1 MNVLIIGAG
10 GREHTIAWKINQ
22 SNLLDSL
29 YILPG
34 NAGTEEF
41 GENVDLQTTD
51 FEGIANIVLEKSIN
65 MIIVGPED
73 PLVAGISDFFSNNK
87 LLQHVA
93 IIGPSKIA
101 AQLEGSKDFSK
112 AFMNR
117 HNIPTAAYKSFTKYE
132 LSQSFEFLHSLKAPY
147 VIKASGLAAG
157 KGVIIENDIENAK
170 SAIEQMFSGK
180 FGNAGETVV
189 IEEFL
194 DGIECSVF
202 ALCDG
207 KDFLLLPEAKDYK
220 RVGEKDTGL
229 NTGGMGAVSPVP
241 FFDDLLKQKVIERI
255 VIPTLSGLNQ
265 EGIPYVG
272 FLFIGLMIVNQE
284 PFVIEYNC
292 RLGDPETEV
301 VLPRINNDLLELFSH
316 VALGTIGSQQINIDP
331 QIALT
336 VMCVSGGYPE
346 KFEKNKAIAG
356 LENVKNEFVFHAG
369 TKAIENEVVTSGGR
383 VLAFTSLGNSIEDCR
398 SKSYKAIS
406 KICYE
411 GIYFRKDI
419 GNDLLA
425 IQTKN

>member
-10 GREHTIAWKINQ
+10 GREHAIAWKISQ
-22 SNLLDSL
+22 SRLLDSL
-29 YILPG
+29 FIVPG
-34 NAGTEEF
+34 NAGTEDF
-41 GENVDLQTTD
+41 GVNVNIKTTD
-51 FEGIANIVLEKSIN
+51 FEEIAKLVEAENISMV
-65 MIIVGPED
+65 IIGPED
-73 PLVAGISDFFSNNK
+73 PLVTGIVDFFYSRK
-87 LLQHVA
+87 SLQHVA
-93 IIGPSKIA
+93 LIGPSKLA

-112 AFMNR
+112 AFMER
-117 HNIPTAAYKSFTKYE
+117 HKIPTARYKSFTKDK
-132 LSQSFEFLHSLKAPY
+132 LKQSFEFLKSLEAPY

-170 SAIEQMFSGK
+170 SAVEEMFSGK
-180 FGNAGETVV
+180 FGNAGDTIV

-194 DGIECSVF
+194 NGIECSVF

-220 RVGEKDTGL
+220 RIGEKDTGL

-241 FFDDLLKQKVIERI
+241 FFNETLKNKVIDQI
-255 VIPTLSGLNQ
+255 ITPTLEGLNE

-301 VLPRINNDLLELFSH
+301 VIPRIQNDLLELFNH
-316 VALGTIGSQQINIDP
+316 VAQGSIKSQKISINP
-331 QIALT
+331 QTALT

-346 KFEKNKAIAG
+346 QFEKNKKIEG
-356 LENVKNEFVFHAG
+356 LDVLKKELLFHAG
-369 TKAIENEVVTSGGR
+369 THYENGNVFTSGGR
-383 VLAFTSLGNSIEDCR
+383 VLAFTSISDSIEACR
-398 SKSYKAIS
+398 KNSYNAIS

-419 GNDLLA
+419 GEDLLA
-425 IQTKN
+425 YKPKS